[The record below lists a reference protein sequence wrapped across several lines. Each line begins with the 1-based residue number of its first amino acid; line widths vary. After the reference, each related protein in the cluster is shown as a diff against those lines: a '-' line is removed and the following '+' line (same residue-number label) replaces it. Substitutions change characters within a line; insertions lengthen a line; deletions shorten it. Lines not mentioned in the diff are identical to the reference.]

1 MKKENLG
8 SVKAL
13 KKQLGT
19 AVAMVCVA
27 AVALGSSTYAWFVS
41 NNQVTATT
49 TQIAAQSNS
58 AYLVI
63 DKVKTSQSSTNAATA
78 GETVGESG
86 TYKDA
91 KLYPAQWKNG
101 FNVDKENGK
110 AITADKP
117 AIYQFET
124 AYASAKTV
132 ATEKNGT
139 RFAIGD
145 PKAAVDADYA
155 LLNTFYV
162 GTGTYDGEFTN
173 LKVSDITV
181 TDKTTTGLK
190 TAMRLLIMTYAPT
203 KGNDEDTVTY
213 GTTATAWAV
222 AKYDGTTSKLAI
234 ESQSIDTTN
243 DANLVGVVYQN
254 QFGKSEGDVKVEVY
268 AYYDGADGNVYTDNL
283 GQLTGCGATVTFDA
297 TPNEFKANN

>member
-13 KKQLGT
+13 KKQLGA

-63 DKVKTSQSSTNAATA
+63 DNKQTSTKSTNAAQA
-78 GETVGESG
+78 GETVGEQG
-86 TYKDA
+86 TYTDA

-101 FNVDKENGK
+101 FDANKTTTGDK
-110 AITADKP
+110 
-117 AIYQFET
+117 IYQFET
-124 AYASAKTV
+124 AYASDKTK
-132 ATEKNGT
+132 TNEKSGT
-139 RFAIGD
+139 RFAVGN
-145 PKAAVDADYA
+145 PTAAVNADYA

-173 LKVSDITV
+173 LKVSDMTV
-181 TDKTTTGLK
+181 TADAEKSLK
-190 TAMRLLIMTYAPT
+190 TAMRLLVMTYAPT
-203 KGNDEDTVTY
+203 KQGDTVSY
-213 GTTATAWAV
+213 STTPTAWAV
-222 AKYDGTTSKLAI
+222 AKRGTNGLEI
-234 ESQSIDTTN
+234 ESQSIDATN
-243 DANLVGVVYQN
+243 NTDLAGVIYQN
-254 QFGKSEGDVKVEVY
+254 QFGKTEGDVKVEVY
-268 AYYDGADGNVYTDNL
+268 AYYDGADAQVYTTNL
-283 GQLTGCGATVTFDA
+283 DQLTVCGATVTFDA

>member
-13 KKQLGT
+13 KKQLGA

-63 DKVKTSQSSTNAATA
+63 DNKKTSTKSTNAAQA
-78 GETVGESG
+78 GETVGEQG
-86 TYKDA
+86 TYTDA

-101 FNVDKENGK
+101 FDANKTTTGDK
-110 AITADKP
+110 
-117 AIYQFET
+117 IYQFET
-124 AYASAKTV
+124 AYASDKTK
-132 ATEKNGT
+132 TDEKSGT
-139 RFAIGD
+139 RFAVGN
-145 PKAAVDADYA
+145 PTAAVNADYA

-173 LKVSDITV
+173 LKVSDMTV
-181 TDKTTTGLK
+181 TADAEKSLK
-190 TAMRLLIMTYAPT
+190 TAMRLLVMTYAPT
-203 KGNDEDTVTY
+203 KQGDTVSY
-213 GTTATAWAV
+213 STTPTAWAV
-222 AKYDGTTSKLAI
+222 AKRGTNGLEI

-243 DANLVGVVYQN
+243 NTDLAGVIYQN
-254 QFGKSEGDVKVEVY
+254 QFGKTEGDVKVEVY
-268 AYYDGADGNVYTDNL
+268 AYYDGADAQVYTTNL
-283 GQLTGCGATVTFDA
+283 DQLTVCGATVTFDA

>member
-13 KKQLGT
+13 KKQLGA

-63 DKVKTSQSSTNAATA
+63 DNKKTDINSTNAAQA
-78 GETVGESG
+78 GETVGEQG
-86 TYKDA
+86 TYTDA

-101 FNVDKENGK
+101 FD
-110 AITADKP
+110 ADKTTTGDK
-117 AIYQFET
+117 IYQFET
-124 AYASAKTV
+124 AYASDKTK
-132 ATEKNGT
+132 TDEKSGT
-139 RFAIGD
+139 RFAVGN
-145 PKAAVDADYA
+145 PTAAVNADYA

-173 LKVSDITV
+173 LKVSDMTV
-181 TDKTTTGLK
+181 TADAEKSLK
-190 TAMRLLIMTYAPT
+190 TAMRLLVMTYAPT
-203 KGNDEDTVTY
+203 KQGDTVSY
-213 GTTATAWAV
+213 STTPTAWAV
-222 AKYDGTTSKLAI
+222 AKRGTNGLEI

-243 DANLVGVVYQN
+243 NADLAGVIYQN
-254 QFGKSEGDVKVEVY
+254 QFGKTEGDVKVEVY
-268 AYYDGADGNVYTDNL
+268 AYYDGADAQVYTTNL
-283 GQLTGCGATVTFDA
+283 DQLTVCGATVTFDA

>member
-13 KKQLGT
+13 KKQLGA

-63 DKVKTSQSSTNAATA
+63 DNKKTSTKSTNAAQA
-78 GETVGESG
+78 GETVGEQG
-86 TYKDA
+86 TYTDA

-101 FNVDKENGK
+101 FDANKTTTGDK
-110 AITADKP
+110 
-117 AIYQFET
+117 IYQFET
-124 AYASAKTV
+124 AYASDKTK
-132 ATEKNGT
+132 TNEKSGT
-139 RFAIGD
+139 RFAVGN
-145 PKAAVDADYA
+145 PTAAVNADYA

-173 LKVSDITV
+173 LKVSDMTV
-181 TDKTTTGLK
+181 TADAEKSLK
-190 TAMRLLIMTYAPT
+190 TAMRLLVMTYAPT
-203 KGNDEDTVTY
+203 KQGDTVSY
-213 GTTATAWAV
+213 STTPTAWAV
-222 AKYDGTTSKLAI
+222 AKRGTNGLEI
-234 ESQSIDTTN
+234 ESQSIDATN
-243 DANLVGVVYQN
+243 NTDLAGVIYQN
-254 QFGKSEGDVKVEVY
+254 QFGKTEGDVKVEVY
-268 AYYDGADGNVYTDNL
+268 AYYDGADAQVYTTNL
-283 GQLTGCGATVTFDA
+283 DQLTVCGATVTFDA

>member
-13 KKQLGT
+13 KKQLGA

-63 DKVKTSQSSTNAATA
+63 DNKATSVRSTNAAQA
-78 GETVGESG
+78 GETVGEG
-86 TYKDA
+86 EDKTYADTA
-91 KLYPAQWKNG
+91 LYPAQWKNG
-101 FNVDKENGK
+101 FDANKTTTGNK
-110 AITADKP
+110 
-117 AIYQFET
+117 IYQFET
-124 AYASAKTV
+124 AYASDKTA
-132 ATEKNGT
+132 ATEKIGT
-139 RFAIGD
+139 RFAVGN
-145 PKAAVDADYA
+145 PTEAVAADYA

-173 LKVSDITV
+173 LKVSNMTV
-181 TDKTTTGLK
+181 TATAADSLK

-203 KGNDEDTVTY
+203 TKGTDGNMQYASTP
-213 GTTATAWAV
+213 TAWAV
-222 AKYDGTTSKLAI
+222 AKVANGNLAI
-234 ESQSIDTTN
+234 ESQSIDATSNT
-243 DANLVGVVYQN
+243 DLTGVIYQN
-254 QFGKSEGDVKVEVY
+254 QFGKTEGDVKVEVY
-268 AYYDGADGNVYTDNL
+268 AYYDGADDQVYTTNL
-283 GQLTGCGATVTFDA
+283 GQLTNCGATVTFDA
-297 TPNEFKANN
+297 TPKEFKTATNSGN

>member
-1 MKKENLG
+1 MNETKNN

-13 KKQLGT
+13 KKQMAA

-63 DKVKTSQSSTNAATA
+63 DNKKTSTNSTNAAQA
-78 GETVGESG
+78 GETVGEQG
-86 TYKDA
+86 TYTDA

-101 FNVDKENGK
+101 FDANKTTTGDK
-110 AITADKP
+110 
-117 AIYQFET
+117 IYQFET
-124 AYASAKTV
+124 AYASDKTK
-132 ATEKNGT
+132 TDEKSGT
-139 RFAIGD
+139 RFAVGN
-145 PKAAVDADYA
+145 PTAAVNADYA

-173 LKVSDITV
+173 LKVSDMTV
-181 TDKTTTGLK
+181 TADAEKSLK
-190 TAMRLLIMTYAPT
+190 TAMRLLVMTYAPT
-203 KGNDEDTVTY
+203 KQGDTVSY
-213 GTTATAWAV
+213 STTPTAWAV
-222 AKYDGTTSKLAI
+222 AKRGTNGLEI

-243 DANLVGVVYQN
+243 NADLAGVIYQN
-254 QFGKSEGDVKVEVY
+254 QFGKTEGDVKVEVY
-268 AYYDGADGNVYTDNL
+268 AYYDGADAQVYTINL
-283 GQLTGCGATVTFDA
+283 DQLTVCGATVTFDA

>member
-13 KKQLGT
+13 KKQLGA

-63 DKVKTSQSSTNAATA
+63 DNKKTSTKSTNAAQA
-78 GETVGESG
+78 GETVGEQG
-86 TYKDA
+86 TYTDA

-101 FNVDKENGK
+101 FDANKTTTGDK
-110 AITADKP
+110 
-117 AIYQFET
+117 IYQFET
-124 AYASAKTV
+124 AYASDKTK
-132 ATEKNGT
+132 TDEKSGT
-139 RFAIGD
+139 RFAVGN
-145 PKAAVDADYA
+145 PTAAVNADYA

-173 LKVSDITV
+173 LKVSDMTV
-181 TDKTTTGLK
+181 TADAEKSLK
-190 TAMRLLIMTYAPT
+190 TAMRLLVMTYAPT
-203 KGNDEDTVTY
+203 KQGDTVSY
-213 GTTATAWAV
+213 STTPTAWAV
-222 AKYDGTTSKLAI
+222 AKRGTNGLEI
-234 ESQSIDTTN
+234 ESQSIDT
-243 DANLVGVVYQN
+243 ANNTDLAGVIYQN
-254 QFGKSEGDVKVEVY
+254 QFGKTEGDVKVEVY
-268 AYYDGADGNVYTDNL
+268 AYYDGADAQVYTTNL
-283 GQLTGCGATVTFDA
+283 DQLTVCGATVTFDA

>member
-13 KKQLGT
+13 KKQLGA

-63 DKVKTSQSSTNAATA
+63 DNKKTGINSTNAAQA
-78 GETVGESG
+78 GETVGEQG
-86 TYKDA
+86 TYTDA

-101 FNVDKENGK
+101 F
-110 AITADKP
+110 AADKTTTGDK
-117 AIYQFET
+117 IYQFET
-124 AYASAKTV
+124 AYASDKTK
-132 ATEKNGT
+132 TDEKSGT
-139 RFAIGD
+139 RFAVGN
-145 PKAAVDADYA
+145 PTAAVNADYA

-173 LKVSDITV
+173 LKVSDMTV
-181 TDKTTTGLK
+181 TADAEKSLK
-190 TAMRLLIMTYAPT
+190 TAMRLLVMTYAPT
-203 KGNDEDTVTY
+203 KQGDTVSY
-213 GTTATAWAV
+213 STTPTAWAV
-222 AKYDGTTSKLAI
+222 AKRGTNGLEI

-243 DANLVGVVYQN
+243 NADLAGVIYQN
-254 QFGKSEGDVKVEVY
+254 QFGKTEGDVKVEVY
-268 AYYDGADGNVYTDNL
+268 AYYDGADAQVYTTNL
-283 GQLTGCGATVTFDA
+283 DQLTVCGATVTFDA